1 MTLQRFVFLV
11 LFLMTVVGA
20 SAQQSREELQKKEQ
34 ELKKELSD
42 LNRQLSETQ
51 KNKKLSLNELALI
64 KRKVAMREELVK
76 GINNQINDLDN
87 TIYLNE
93 MDIYRLRK
101 ELDTLRLKYAKSI
114 VFAYKNRGSY
124 EYLNFLFSARSFN
137 DAIKRMTYLKSYR
150 QNRETQAVAIAQSR
164 AMLTQKVDVLNNNK
178 KERVV
183 TLTTQ
188 SQQLKVLQEDKKAQ
202 DKVVAQLKGQE
213 SAIAKQIKDK
223 EKQRVRMQQA
233 VMAIIKREIDEA
245 ARKEKIAKQ
254 KAADDAKKNAAA
266 AAAKNNNNT
275 DNSAKNNTAANNAA
289 KNNTAVN
296 TAKNNEPIVLAKS
309 GSRPYSPFEST
320 EEGRET
326 SMHFEQNKGRL
337 PWPVDRG
344 NVFIEFGVSTVP
356 GTKLTQKSDGIHIA
370 LPEGSVVKS
379 IADGEVSYVG
389 EVNGDQVVMVRHGK
403 YFTVYQ
409 QLSSAS
415 VSVGR
420 VVKAGSAIGRSGKSI
435 DGEGSI
441 IFTINNERG
450 VPLNPDQWLRPRR

>member
-1 MTLQRFVFLV
+1 MTLQRFIFLVVFLIS
-11 LFLMTVVGA
+11 VVGA

-64 KRKVAMREELVK
+64 KRKVAKREELVR
-76 GINNQINDLDN
+76 GINNQINELDN

-101 ELDTLRLKYAKSI
+101 ELDTLKLKYAKSI
-114 VFAYKNRGSY
+114 VFAYKSRGSY
-124 EYLNFLFSARSFN
+124 EYLNFLFSARNFN
-137 DAIKRMTYLKSYR
+137 DAIKRMAYLKSYR
-150 QNRETQAVAIAQSR
+150 QNRETQAVAISQSR
-164 AMLTQKVDVLNNNK
+164 AMLTQKVDVLNSNK
-178 KERVV
+178 KERLV
-183 TLTTQ
+183 TLSAQ
-188 SQQLKVLQEDKKAQ
+188 SEQLKVLQEDKKAQ

-213 SAIAKQIKDK
+213 SVIAKQIKDK

-233 VMAIIKREIDEA
+233 VMAIIKREIEEA
-245 ARKEKIAKQ
+245 ARKDKIAKQ
-254 KAADDAKKNAAA
+254 KALDDAKKNAAA
-266 AAAKNNNNT
+266 ANAKNNT
-275 DNSAKNNTAANNAA
+275 SDNAVKNNTAATNS
-289 KNNTAVN
+289 
-296 TAKNNEPIVLAKS
+296 AKNNEPIVLAKA

-326 SMHFEQNKGRL
+326 SMHFEQNRGRL

-356 GTKLTQKSDGIHIA
+356 GTKLKQNSDGIHIA
-370 LPEGSVVKS
+370 LPEGSAVKS

-415 VSVGR
+415 VSVGKE
-420 VVKAGSAIGRSGKSI
+420 VKAGSMLGRSGKSI

>member
-1 MTLQRFVFLV
+1 MHRFVFLA
-11 LFLMTVVGA
+11 LFTLLFVGA

-64 KRKVAMREELVK
+64 KRKVAKREELVR
-76 GINNQINDLDN
+76 GINNQINELDN

-101 ELDTLRLKYAKSI
+101 ELDTLKLKYAKSI
-114 VFAYKNRGSY
+114 VFAYKSRGSY
-124 EYLNFLFSARSFN
+124 EYLNFLFSARNFN
-137 DAIKRMTYLKSYR
+137 DAIKRMAYLKSYR
-150 QNRETQAVAIAQSR
+150 QNRETQAIAIAQSR
-164 AMLTQKVDVLNNNK
+164 AMLTQKVDVLNINK
-178 KERVV
+178 KDRLV
-183 TLTTQ
+183 TLNTQ
-188 SQQLKVLQEDKKAQ
+188 SEQLKVLQEDKKAQ
-202 DKVVAQLKGQE
+202 DKVVEQLKGQE
-213 SAIAKQIKDK
+213 SVIAKQIKDK

-233 VMAIIKREIDEA
+233 VMAIIKREIEEA
-245 ARKEKIAKQ
+245 ARKDKIAKQ
-254 KAADDAKKNAAA
+254 KAIDDAKKNAAA
-266 AAAKNNNNT
+266 ASAKNNNT
-275 DNSAKNNTAANNAA
+275 DNSVKNNTTANTP
-289 KNNTAVN
+289 KNS
-296 TAKNNEPIVLAKS
+296 AKNNEPIVLTKA

-320 EEGRET
+320 EEGMET
-326 SMHFEQNKGRL
+326 SMHFEQNRGRL

-356 GTKLTQKSDGIHIA
+356 GTKLKQNSDGIHIA
-370 LPEGSVVKS
+370 LPEGSAVKS
-379 IADGEVSYVG
+379 VADGEVSYVG

-415 VSVGR
+415 VSVGKE
-420 VVKAGSAIGRSGKSI
+420 VKAGSMIGRSGKSI

>member
-64 KRKVAMREELVK
+64 KRKVAKREELVR
-76 GINNQINDLDN
+76 GINNQINELDN

-101 ELDTLRLKYAKSI
+101 ELDTLKLKYAKSI
-114 VFAYKNRGSY
+114 VFAYKSRGSY
-124 EYLNFLFSARSFN
+124 EYLNFLFSARNFN
-137 DAIKRMTYLKSYR
+137 DAVKRMAYLKSYR

-164 AMLTQKVDVLNNNK
+164 NMLTQKVDLLNSNK
-178 KERVV
+178 KERMV
-183 TLTTQ
+183 TLTAQ
-188 SQQLKVLQEDKKAQ
+188 SEQLKVLQEDKKAQ

-213 SAIAKQIKDK
+213 SVIAKQIKDK

-245 ARKEKIAKQ
+245 ARKDRIAKQ
-254 KAADDAKKNAAA
+254 KAIDDAKKNAATSS
-266 AAAKNNNNT
+266 AKNNSA
-275 DNSAKNNTAANNAA
+275 DNSAKND
-289 KNNTAVN
+289 
-296 TAKNNEPIVLAKS
+296 EPIVLAKA

-356 GTKLTQKSDGIHIA
+356 GTKLRQNSDGIHIA
-370 LPEGSVVKS
+370 LPEGSAVKS

-420 VVKAGSAIGRSGKSI
+420 EVKAGSMLGRSGKSI

>member
-64 KRKVAMREELVK
+64 KRKVSKREELVR
-76 GINNQINDLDN
+76 GINKQINELDN
-87 TIYLNE
+87 TIYLNQ

-101 ELDTLRLKYAKSI
+101 ELDTLKLKYAKSI
-114 VFAYKNRGSY
+114 VFAYKSRGSY
-124 EYLNFLFSARSFN
+124 EYLNFLFSARNFN
-137 DAIKRMTYLKSYR
+137 DAIKRMAYLKSYR
-150 QNRETQAVAIAQSR
+150 QNRETQAIAIAQSR
-164 AMLTQKVDVLNNNK
+164 NMLTQKVDVLNSNK
-178 KERVV
+178 KERMV

-188 SQQLKVLQEDKKAQ
+188 SEQLKVLQEDKKAQ
-202 DKVVAQLKGQE
+202 DKVVAKLKGQE

-245 ARKEKIAKQ
+245 ARKDRIAKQ
-254 KAADDAKKNAAA
+254 KAIDDAKKKAGAST
-266 AAAKNNNNT
+266 AKNNAS
-275 DNSAKNNTAANNAA
+275 DNAA
-289 KNNTAVN
+289 KNNTSAN
-296 TAKNNEPIVLAKS
+296 SAKNNEPIVLAKV

-326 SMHFEQNKGRL
+326 SIHFEQNRGRL

-370 LPEGSVVKS
+370 LPEGSAVKS

-415 VSVGR
+415 VSVGKE
-420 VVKAGSAIGRSGKSI
+420 VKAGSMLGRSGKSI

>member
-1 MTLQRFVFLV
+1 MLMTLQRFIFLV

-64 KRKVAMREELVK
+64 KRKVAKREELVR
-76 GINNQINDLDN
+76 GINNQINELDN

-93 MDIYRLRK
+93 LDIYRLRK
-101 ELDTLRLKYAKSI
+101 ELDTLKLKYAKSI
-114 VFAYKNRGSY
+114 VFAYKSRGSY
-124 EYLNFLFSARSFN
+124 EYLNFLFSARNFN
-137 DAIKRMTYLKSYR
+137 DAVKRMAYLKSYR
-150 QNRETQAVAIAQSR
+150 QNRETQAIAIAQSR
-164 AMLTQKVDVLNNNK
+164 NMLTQKVDVLNSNK
-178 KERVV
+178 KERLV
-183 TLTTQ
+183 TLTAQ
-188 SQQLKVLQEDKKAQ
+188 SEQLKVLQEDKKAQ

-213 SAIAKQIKDK
+213 SVIAKQIKDK

-233 VMAIIKREIDEA
+233 VMAIIKREIEEA
-245 ARKEKIAKQ
+245 ARKDRIAKQ
-254 KAADDAKKNAAA
+254 KAIDDAKKNAAA
-266 AAAKNNNNT
+266 AAPKNNTT
-275 DNSAKNNTAANNAA
+275 DNSVKNNTAASS
-289 KNNTAVN
+289 
-296 TAKNNEPIVLAKS
+296 AKNNEPIVLAKA

-326 SMHFEQNKGRL
+326 SMHFEQNRGRL

-356 GTKLTQKSDGIHIA
+356 GTKLKQNSDGIHIA
-370 LPEGSVVKS
+370 LPEGSAVKS

-389 EVNGDQVVMVRHGK
+389 EVIGDQVVMVRHGK

-415 VSVGR
+415 VSVGKE
-420 VVKAGSAIGRSGKSI
+420 VKAGSMLGRSGKSI

>member
-64 KRKVAMREELVK
+64 KRKVAKREELVR
-76 GINNQINDLDN
+76 GINNQINELDN

-101 ELDTLRLKYAKSI
+101 ELDTLKLKYAKSI
-114 VFAYKNRGSY
+114 VFAYKSRGSY
-124 EYLNFLFSARSFN
+124 EYLNFLFSARNFN
-137 DAIKRMTYLKSYR
+137 DAIKRMAYLKSYR
-150 QNRETQAVAIAQSR
+150 QNRETQAIAIAQSR
-164 AMLTQKVDVLNNNK
+164 AMLTQKVDVLNSNK
-178 KERVV
+178 KERMV
-183 TLTTQ
+183 TLTAQ
-188 SQQLKVLQEDKKAQ
+188 SEQLKVLQEDKKAQ

-245 ARKEKIAKQ
+245 ARKDRIAKQ
-254 KAADDAKKNAAA
+254 KAIDDAKKNAAA
-266 AAAKNNNNT
+266 SASKNNNN
-275 DNSAKNNTAANNAA
+275 DNAA
-289 KNNTAVN
+289 KNSTAVN
-296 TAKNNEPIVLAKS
+296 SAKNNEPIVLAKA

-420 VVKAGSAIGRSGKSI
+420 EVKAGSMLGRSGKSI

>member
-1 MTLQRFVFLV
+1 MTLQRFIFLV

-64 KRKVAMREELVK
+64 KRKVAKREELVR
-76 GINNQINDLDN
+76 GINNQINELDN

-93 MDIYRLRK
+93 LDIYRLRK
-101 ELDTLRLKYAKSI
+101 ELDTLKLKYAKSI
-114 VFAYKNRGSY
+114 VFAYKSRGSY
-124 EYLNFLFSARSFN
+124 EYLNFLFSARNFN
-137 DAIKRMTYLKSYR
+137 DAVKRMAYLKSYR
-150 QNRETQAVAIAQSR
+150 QNRETQAIAIAQSR
-164 AMLTQKVDVLNNNK
+164 TMLTQKVDVLNSNK
-178 KERVV
+178 KERLV
-183 TLTTQ
+183 TLTAQ
-188 SQQLKVLQEDKKAQ
+188 SEQLKVLQEDKKAQ

-213 SAIAKQIKDK
+213 SVIAKQIKDK

-233 VMAIIKREIDEA
+233 VMAIIKREIEEA
-245 ARKEKIAKQ
+245 ARKDRIAKQ
-254 KAADDAKKNAAA
+254 KAIDDAKKNAAA
-266 AAAKNNNNT
+266 AAPKNNTT
-275 DNSAKNNTAANNAA
+275 DNSVKNNTAASS
-289 KNNTAVN
+289 
-296 TAKNNEPIVLAKS
+296 AKNNEPIVLAKA

-326 SMHFEQNKGRL
+326 SMHFEQNRGRL

-356 GTKLTQKSDGIHIA
+356 GTKLKQNSDGIHIA
-370 LPEGSVVKS
+370 LPEGSAVKS

-415 VSVGR
+415 VSVGKE
-420 VVKAGSAIGRSGKSI
+420 VKAGSMLGRSGKSI

>member
-11 LFLMTVVGA
+11 LFIMTVVSA

-150 QNRETQAVAIAQSR
+150 QNRETQAIAIAQSR
-164 AMLTQKVDVLNNNK
+164 AMLTQKVDVLNTNK

-183 TLTTQ
+183 TLTAQ

-254 KAADDAKKNAAA
+254 KAIDDAKKNAAA
-266 AAAKNNNNT
+266 ATAKNNTNT
-275 DNSAKNNTAANNAA
+275 DNSAKNNTA
-289 KNNTAVN
+289 VN
-296 TAKNNEPIVLAKS
+296 STKNNEPIVLTKS

-415 VSVGR
+415 VSVGK

>member
-1 MTLQRFVFLV
+1 MLMTLQRFVFLV
-11 LFLMTVVGA
+11 LFIMTVVSA

-150 QNRETQAVAIAQSR
+150 QNRETQAIAIAQSR
-164 AMLTQKVDVLNNNK
+164 AMLTQKVDVLNTNK

-183 TLTTQ
+183 TLTAQ

-254 KAADDAKKNAAA
+254 KAIDDAKKNAAA
-266 AAAKNNNNT
+266 ATAKNNTNT
-275 DNSAKNNTAANNAA
+275 DNSAKNNTAVNN
-289 KNNTAVN
+289 
-296 TAKNNEPIVLAKS
+296 AKNNEPIVLTKS

-415 VSVGR
+415 VSVGK

>member
-1 MTLQRFVFLV
+1 MTLQRFTFLV
-11 LFLMTVVGA
+11 LFLMTVAGA

-64 KRKVAMREELVK
+64 KRKVAKREELVRS
-76 GINNQINDLDN
+76 INNQINELDN

-101 ELDTLRLKYAKSI
+101 ELDTLKLKYAKSI
-114 VFAYKNRGSY
+114 VFAYKSRGSY
-124 EYLNFLFSARSFN
+124 EYLNFLFSARNFN
-137 DAIKRMTYLKSYR
+137 DAIKRMAYLKSYR
-150 QNRETQAVAIAQSR
+150 QNRETQAIAIAQSR
-164 AMLTQKVDVLNNNK
+164 NMLTQKVDVLNSNK
-178 KERVV
+178 KERMV
-183 TLTTQ
+183 TLTAQ
-188 SQQLKVLQEDKKAQ
+188 SEQLKVLQEDKKAQ

-245 ARKEKIAKQ
+245 ARKDRIAKQ
-254 KAADDAKKNAAA
+254 KAIDDAKKNAAA
-266 AAAKNNNNT
+266 ATAKNNT
-275 DNSAKNNTAANNAA
+275 SDNSAKNNTAANS
-289 KNNTAVN
+289 
-296 TAKNNEPIVLAKS
+296 AKNNEPIVLAKA

-370 LPEGSVVKS
+370 LPEGSAVKS

-420 VVKAGSAIGRSGKSI
+420 EVKAGSTLGRSGKSI

>member
-64 KRKVAMREELVK
+64 KRKVSKREELVR
-76 GINNQINDLDN
+76 GINKQINELDN

-101 ELDTLRLKYAKSI
+101 ELDTLKLKYAKSI
-114 VFAYKNRGSY
+114 VFAYKSRGSY
-124 EYLNFLFSARSFN
+124 EYLNFLFSATNFN
-137 DAIKRMTYLKSYR
+137 DAVKRMAYLKSYR
-150 QNRETQAVAIAQSR
+150 QNRETQAIAISQSR
-164 AMLTQKVDVLNNNK
+164 TMLTQKVDVLNSNK
-178 KERVV
+178 KERMV

-188 SQQLKVLQEDKKAQ
+188 SEQLKVLQEDKKAQ

-245 ARKEKIAKQ
+245 ARKDRIAKQ
-254 KAADDAKKNAAA
+254 KALDDAKKNTAAS
-266 AAAKNNNNT
+266 T
-275 DNSAKNNTAANNAA
+275 AKNNTADNAA

-296 TAKNNEPIVLAKS
+296 SAKNNEPIVLAKA

-326 SMHFEQNKGRL
+326 SIHFEQNRGRL

-420 VVKAGSAIGRSGKSI
+420 EVKAGSTLGRSGKSI

-441 IFTINNERG
+441 ILTINNERG

>member
-1 MTLQRFVFLV
+1 MTLQRFIFLV

-64 KRKVAMREELVK
+64 KRKVAKREELVR
-76 GINNQINDLDN
+76 GINNQINELDN

-93 MDIYRLRK
+93 LDIYRLRK
-101 ELDTLRLKYAKSI
+101 ELDTLKLKYAKSI
-114 VFAYKNRGSY
+114 VFAYKSRGSY
-124 EYLNFLFSARSFN
+124 EYLNFLFSARNFN
-137 DAIKRMTYLKSYR
+137 DAVKRMAYLKSYR
-150 QNRETQAVAIAQSR
+150 QNRETQAIAIAQSR
-164 AMLTQKVDVLNNNK
+164 TMLTQKVDVLNSNK
-178 KERVV
+178 KERLV
-183 TLTTQ
+183 TLTAQ
-188 SQQLKVLQEDKKAQ
+188 SEQLKVLQEDKKAQ

-213 SAIAKQIKDK
+213 SVIAKQIKDK

-233 VMAIIKREIDEA
+233 VMAIIKREIEEA
-245 ARKEKIAKQ
+245 ARKDRIAKQ
-254 KAADDAKKNAAA
+254 KAIDDAKKNAAA
-266 AAAKNNNNT
+266 VAPKNNTT
-275 DNSAKNNTAANNAA
+275 DNSVKNNTAASSAR
-289 KNNTAVN
+289 
-296 TAKNNEPIVLAKS
+296 NNEPIVLAKA

-326 SMHFEQNKGRL
+326 SMHFEQNRGRL

-356 GTKLTQKSDGIHIA
+356 GTKLKQNSDGIHIA
-370 LPEGSVVKS
+370 LPEGSAVKS

-415 VSVGR
+415 VSVGKE
-420 VVKAGSAIGRSGKSI
+420 VKAGSMLGRSGKSI

>member
-1 MTLQRFVFLV
+1 LQRFIFLV

-64 KRKVAMREELVK
+64 KRKVAKREELVR
-76 GINNQINDLDN
+76 GINNQINELDN

-93 MDIYRLRK
+93 LDIYRLRK
-101 ELDTLRLKYAKSI
+101 ELDTLKLKYAKSI
-114 VFAYKNRGSY
+114 VFAYKSRGSY
-124 EYLNFLFSARSFN
+124 EYLNFLFSARNFN
-137 DAIKRMTYLKSYR
+137 DAVKRMAYLKSYR
-150 QNRETQAVAIAQSR
+150 QNRETQAIAIAQSR
-164 AMLTQKVDVLNNNK
+164 TMLTQKVDVLNSNK
-178 KERVV
+178 KERMV
-183 TLTTQ
+183 TLTAQ
-188 SQQLKVLQEDKKAQ
+188 SEQLKVLQEDKKAQ

-213 SAIAKQIKDK
+213 SVIAKQIKDK

-233 VMAIIKREIDEA
+233 VMAIIKREIEEA
-245 ARKEKIAKQ
+245 ARKDRIAKQ
-254 KAADDAKKNAAA
+254 KAIDDAKKNAAA
-266 AAAKNNNNT
+266 VAPKNNT
-275 DNSAKNNTAANNAA
+275 SDNSVKNNTAASS
-289 KNNTAVN
+289 
-296 TAKNNEPIVLAKS
+296 AKNNEPIVLAKA

-326 SMHFEQNKGRL
+326 SMHFEQNRGRL

-356 GTKLTQKSDGIHIA
+356 GTKLKQNSDGIHIA
-370 LPEGSVVKS
+370 LPEGSAVKS

-415 VSVGR
+415 VSVGKE
-420 VVKAGSAIGRSGKSI
+420 VKAGSMLGRSGKSI

>member
-1 MTLQRFVFLV
+1 MLMTLQRFIFLV

-64 KRKVAMREELVK
+64 KRKVAKREELVR
-76 GINNQINDLDN
+76 GINNQINELDN

-93 MDIYRLRK
+93 LDIYRLRK
-101 ELDTLRLKYAKSI
+101 ELDTLKLKYAKSI
-114 VFAYKNRGSY
+114 VFAYKSRGSY
-124 EYLNFLFSARSFN
+124 EYLNFLFSARNFN
-137 DAIKRMTYLKSYR
+137 DAVKRMAYLKSYR
-150 QNRETQAVAIAQSR
+150 QNRETQAIAIAQSR
-164 AMLTQKVDVLNNNK
+164 TMLTQKVDVLNSNK
-178 KERVV
+178 KERLV
-183 TLTTQ
+183 TLTAQ
-188 SQQLKVLQEDKKAQ
+188 SEQLKVLQEDKKAQ

-213 SAIAKQIKDK
+213 SVIAKQIKDK

-233 VMAIIKREIDEA
+233 VMAIIKREIEEA
-245 ARKEKIAKQ
+245 ARKDKIAKQ
-254 KAADDAKKNAAA
+254 KAIDDAKKNAAA
-266 AAAKNNNNT
+266 VAPKNNTN
-275 DNSAKNNTAANNAA
+275 DNSVKNNTAASS
-289 KNNTAVN
+289 
-296 TAKNNEPIVLAKS
+296 AKNNEPIVLAKA

-326 SMHFEQNKGRL
+326 SMHFEQNRGRL

-356 GTKLTQKSDGIHIA
+356 GTKLKQNSDGIHIA
-370 LPEGSVVKS
+370 LPEGSAVKS

-415 VSVGR
+415 VSVGKE
-420 VVKAGSAIGRSGKSI
+420 VKAGSMLGRSGKSI

>member
-1 MTLQRFVFLV
+1 
-11 LFLMTVVGA
+11 MTVVGA

-64 KRKVAMREELVK
+64 KRKVAKREELVR
-76 GINNQINDLDN
+76 GINNQINELDN

-93 MDIYRLRK
+93 LDIYRLRK
-101 ELDTLRLKYAKSI
+101 ELDTLKLKYAKSI
-114 VFAYKNRGSY
+114 VFAYKSRGSY
-124 EYLNFLFSARSFN
+124 EYLNFLFSARNFN
-137 DAIKRMTYLKSYR
+137 DAVKRMAYLKSYR
-150 QNRETQAVAIAQSR
+150 QNRETQAIAIAQSR
-164 AMLTQKVDVLNNNK
+164 TMLTQKVDVLNSNK
-178 KERVV
+178 KERMV
-183 TLTTQ
+183 TLTAQ
-188 SQQLKVLQEDKKAQ
+188 SEQLKVLQEDKKAQ

-213 SAIAKQIKDK
+213 SVIAKQIKDK

-233 VMAIIKREIDEA
+233 VMAIIKREIEEA
-245 ARKEKIAKQ
+245 ARKDKIAKQ
-254 KAADDAKKNAAA
+254 KAIDDAKKNAAA
-266 AAAKNNNNT
+266 AAPKNNTT
-275 DNSAKNNTAANNAA
+275 DNSVKNNTAANS
-289 KNNTAVN
+289 
-296 TAKNNEPIVLAKS
+296 AKNNEPIVLAKA

-326 SMHFEQNKGRL
+326 SMHFEQNRGRL

-356 GTKLTQKSDGIHIA
+356 GTKLKQNSDGIHIA
-370 LPEGSVVKS
+370 LPEGSAVKS

-415 VSVGR
+415 VSVGKE
-420 VVKAGSAIGRSGKSI
+420 VKAGSMLGRSGKSI

>member
-1 MTLQRFVFLV
+1 MSMQRFVFLV
-11 LFLMTVVGA
+11 LFTLLFVGA

-64 KRKVAMREELVK
+64 KRKVAKREELVR
-76 GINNQINDLDN
+76 GINNQINELDN

-101 ELDTLRLKYAKSI
+101 ELDTLKLKYAKSI
-114 VFAYKNRGSY
+114 VFAYKSRGSY
-124 EYLNFLFSARSFN
+124 EYLNFLFSARNFN
-137 DAIKRMTYLKSYR
+137 DAIKRMAYLKSYR
-150 QNRETQAVAIAQSR
+150 QNRETQAVAISQSR
-164 AMLTQKVDVLNNNK
+164 AMLTQKVDVLNSNK
-178 KERVV
+178 KERLV
-183 TLTTQ
+183 TLSAQ
-188 SQQLKVLQEDKKAQ
+188 SEQLKVLQEDKKAQ

-213 SAIAKQIKDK
+213 SVIAKQIKDK

-233 VMAIIKREIDEA
+233 VMAIIKREIEEA
-245 ARKEKIAKQ
+245 ARKDKIAKQ
-254 KAADDAKKNAAA
+254 KAIDDAKKNAAA
-266 AAAKNNNNT
+266 AT
-275 DNSAKNNTAANNAA
+275 AKNNTADNAV
-289 KNNTAVN
+289 KNNTAATN
-296 TAKNNEPIVLAKS
+296 SAKNNEPIVLAKA

-326 SMHFEQNKGRL
+326 SMHFEQNRGRL

-356 GTKLTQKSDGIHIA
+356 GTKLKQNSDGIHIA
-370 LPEGSVVKS
+370 LPEGSAVKS
-379 IADGEVSYVG
+379 VADGEVSYVG

-415 VSVGR
+415 VSVGKE
-420 VVKAGSAIGRSGKSI
+420 VKAGSMLGRSGKSI

>member
-64 KRKVAMREELVK
+64 KRKVSKREELVR
-76 GINNQINDLDN
+76 GINKQINELDN

-101 ELDTLRLKYAKSI
+101 ELDTLKLKYAKSI
-114 VFAYKNRGSY
+114 VFAYKSRGSY
-124 EYLNFLFSARSFN
+124 EYLNFLFSARNFN
-137 DAIKRMTYLKSYR
+137 DAIKRMAYLKSYR
-150 QNRETQAVAIAQSR
+150 QNRETQAIAIAQSR
-164 AMLTQKVDVLNNNK
+164 NMLTQKVDVLNSNK
-178 KERVV
+178 KERMV

-188 SQQLKVLQEDKKAQ
+188 SEQLKVLQEDKKAQ
-202 DKVVAQLKGQE
+202 DKVVAKLKGQE

-245 ARKEKIAKQ
+245 ARKDRIAKQ
-254 KAADDAKKNAAA
+254 KAIDDAKKKAGAST
-266 AAAKNNNNT
+266 AKNNNN
-275 DNSAKNNTAANNAA
+275 DNSAKNNTAANS
-289 KNNTAVN
+289 
-296 TAKNNEPIVLAKS
+296 AKNNEPIVLAKV

-326 SMHFEQNKGRL
+326 SIHFEQNRGRL

-370 LPEGSVVKS
+370 LPEGSAVKS

-415 VSVGR
+415 VSVGKE
-420 VVKAGSAIGRSGKSI
+420 VKAGSMLGRSGKSI

>member
-1 MTLQRFVFLV
+1 MTLQRFIFLVVFL
-11 LFLMTVVGA
+11 MSVVGA

-150 QNRETQAVAIAQSR
+150 QNRETQAIAIAQSR
-164 AMLTQKVDVLNNNK
+164 AMLTQKVDVLNTNK

-183 TLTTQ
+183 TLTAQ

-254 KAADDAKKNAAA
+254 KAIDDAKKNAAA
-266 AAAKNNNNT
+266 ATAKNNTNT
-275 DNSAKNNTAANNAA
+275 DNSAKNNTA
-289 KNNTAVN
+289 VN
-296 TAKNNEPIVLAKS
+296 SAKNNEPIVLTKS

-415 VSVGR
+415 VSVGK

>member
-11 LFLMTVVGA
+11 LFLMTVVSA

-64 KRKVAMREELVK
+64 KRKVSKREELVR
-76 GINNQINDLDN
+76 GINKQINELDN

-101 ELDTLRLKYAKSI
+101 ELDTLKLKYAKSI
-114 VFAYKNRGSY
+114 VFAYKSRGSY
-124 EYLNFLFSARSFN
+124 EYLNFLFSARNFN
-137 DAIKRMTYLKSYR
+137 DAIKRMAYLKSYR
-150 QNRETQAVAIAQSR
+150 QNRETQAIAIAQSR
-164 AMLTQKVDVLNNNK
+164 ALLTQKVDVLNSNK
-178 KERVV
+178 KERMV

-188 SQQLKVLQEDKKAQ
+188 SEQLKVLQEDKKAQ
-202 DKVVAQLKGQE
+202 DKVVAKLKGQE

-245 ARKEKIAKQ
+245 ARKDRIAKQ
-254 KAADDAKKNAAA
+254 KAIDDAKKKAGAST
-266 AAAKNNNNT
+266 AKNNAS
-275 DNSAKNNTAANNAA
+275 DNAA
-289 KNNTAVN
+289 KNNTSTN
-296 TAKNNEPIVLAKS
+296 SAKNNEPIVLAKV

-326 SMHFEQNKGRL
+326 SIHFEQNRGRL

-370 LPEGSVVKS
+370 LPEGSAVKS

-415 VSVGR
+415 VSVGKE
-420 VVKAGSAIGRSGKSI
+420 VKAGSMLGRSGKSI

>member
-1 MTLQRFVFLV
+1 MTLQRFVFLM

-64 KRKVAMREELVK
+64 KRKVAKREELVR
-76 GINNQINDLDN
+76 GINNQINELDN

-101 ELDTLRLKYAKSI
+101 ELDTLKLKYAKSI
-114 VFAYKNRGSY
+114 VFAYKSRGSY
-124 EYLNFLFSARSFN
+124 EYLNFLFSARNFN
-137 DAIKRMTYLKSYR
+137 DAVKRMAYLKSYR
-150 QNRETQAVAIAQSR
+150 QNRETQAIAISQSR
-164 AMLTQKVDVLNNNK
+164 TMLTQKVDVLNSNK
-178 KERVV
+178 KERMV
-183 TLTTQ
+183 TLTAQ
-188 SQQLKVLQEDKKAQ
+188 SEQLKVLQEDKKAQ

-213 SAIAKQIKDK
+213 SVIAKQIKDK

-245 ARKEKIAKQ
+245 ARKDRIAKQ
-254 KAADDAKKNAAA
+254 KAIDDAKKNAAA
-266 AAAKNNNNT
+266 SASKNNNN
-275 DNSAKNNTAANNAA
+275 DNSAKNNTAANS
-289 KNNTAVN
+289 
-296 TAKNNEPIVLAKS
+296 AKNNEPIVLAKA

-326 SMHFEQNKGRL
+326 SMHFEQNRGRL

-356 GTKLTQKSDGIHIA
+356 GTKLKQNSDGIHIA
-370 LPEGSVVKS
+370 LPEGSAVKS

-415 VSVGR
+415 VSVGKE
-420 VVKAGSAIGRSGKSI
+420 VKAGSMLGRSGKSI

>member
-20 SAQQSREELQKKEQ
+20 SAQQSREELQKKEL

-64 KRKVAMREELVK
+64 KRKVAKREELVR
-76 GINNQINDLDN
+76 GINKQINELEN

-101 ELDTLRLKYAKSI
+101 ELDTLKLKYAKSI
-114 VFAYKNRGSY
+114 VFAYKSRGSY
-124 EYLNFLFSARSFN
+124 EYLNFLFSARNFN
-137 DAIKRMTYLKSYR
+137 DAIKRMAYLKSYR
-150 QNRETQAVAIAQSR
+150 QNRETQAIAIAQSR
-164 AMLTQKVDVLNNNK
+164 NMLTQKVDVLNSNK
-178 KERVV
+178 KERMV
-183 TLTTQ
+183 TLTAQ
-188 SQQLKVLQEDKKAQ
+188 SEQLKVLQEDKKAQ

-233 VMAIIKREIDEA
+233 VMAIIKREIEEA
-245 ARKEKIAKQ
+245 ARKDRIAKQ
-254 KAADDAKKNAAA
+254 KAIDDAKKNAAA
-266 AAAKNNNNT
+266 VASKNNST
-275 DNSAKNNTAANNAA
+275 DNSAKNNTAVNSG
-289 KNNTAVN
+289 KND
-296 TAKNNEPIVLAKS
+296 EPIVLAKA

-420 VVKAGSAIGRSGKSI
+420 EVKAGSTLGRSGKSI

>member
-1 MTLQRFVFLV
+1 MPLQRFVFLV
-11 LFLMTVVGA
+11 LFLMTVAGA

-64 KRKVAMREELVK
+64 KRKVAKREELVR
-76 GINNQINDLDN
+76 GINNQINELDN

-93 MDIYRLRK
+93 LDIYRLRK
-101 ELDTLRLKYAKSI
+101 ELDTLKLKYAKSI
-114 VFAYKNRGSY
+114 VFAYKSRGSY
-124 EYLNFLFSARSFN
+124 EYLNFLFSARNFN
-137 DAIKRMTYLKSYR
+137 DAVKRMAYLKSYR

-164 AMLTQKVDVLNNNK
+164 TMLTQKVDVLNSNK
-178 KERVV
+178 KERMV
-183 TLTTQ
+183 TLTAQ
-188 SQQLKVLQEDKKAQ
+188 SEQLKVLQEDKKAQ

-213 SAIAKQIKDK
+213 SVIAKQIKDK

-245 ARKEKIAKQ
+245 ARKDRIAKQ
-254 KAADDAKKNAAA
+254 KAIDDAKKSAAA
-266 AAAKNNNNT
+266 SASKNNNT
-275 DNSAKNNTAANNAA
+275 DNTVKNNAAANSAKND
-289 KNNTAVN
+289 
-296 TAKNNEPIVLAKS
+296 EPIVLAKA

-356 GTKLTQKSDGIHIA
+356 GTKLKQNSDGIHIA
-370 LPEGSVVKS
+370 LPEGSAVKS

-415 VSVGR
+415 VSVGKE
-420 VVKAGSAIGRSGKSI
+420 VKAGSMLGRSGKSI

>member
-1 MTLQRFVFLV
+1 MTLQRLFFLA
-11 LFLMTVVGA
+11 LFTLLVVGA

-51 KNKKLSLNELALI
+51 KNKKLSLSELALI
-64 KRKVAMREELVK
+64 KRKVAKREELVR

-101 ELDTLRLKYAKSI
+101 ELDTLKLKYAKSI
-114 VFAYKNRGSY
+114 VFAYKSRGSY
-124 EYLNFLFSARSFN
+124 GYLNFLFSARNFN
-137 DAIKRMTYLKSYR
+137 DAIKRMAYLKSYR
-150 QNRETQAVAIAQSR
+150 QNRETQAIAIAQSR
-164 AMLTQKVDVLNNNK
+164 VMLTQKVDVLNTNK
-178 KERVV
+178 KERLI
-183 TLTTQ
+183 TLNTQ
-188 SQQLKVLQEDKKAQ
+188 SEQLKVLQEDKKAQ

-213 SAIAKQIKDK
+213 SVIAKQIKDR

-233 VMAIIKREIDEA
+233 VMAIIKREIEEA
-245 ARKEKIAKQ
+245 ARKDRIAKQ
-254 KAADDAKKNAAA
+254 KALDDAKKNAAT
-266 AAAKNNNNT
+266 NT
-275 DNSAKNNTAANNAA
+275 AKNNTTDNTI

-296 TAKNNEPIVLAKS
+296 SAKNNEPIVLAKA

-320 EEGRET
+320 EEGIET
-326 SMHFEQNKGRL
+326 SMHFEQNRGRL
-337 PWPVDRG
+337 PWPVDKG
-344 NVFIEFGVSTVP
+344 NVFIEFGISTVP
-356 GTKLTQKSDGIHIA
+356 GTKLQQNSDGIHIA
-370 LPEGSVVKS
+370 LPEGSAVKS

-403 YFTVYQ
+403 YFTVYR

-420 VVKAGSAIGRSGKSI
+420 EVKAGSMLGRSGKSI

-450 VPLNPDQWLRPRR
+450 VPLNPEQWLKPRR

>member
-1 MTLQRFVFLV
+1 MSMQRFVFLV
-11 LFLMTVVGA
+11 LFTLLFVGA

-64 KRKVAMREELVK
+64 KRKVAKREELVR
-76 GINNQINDLDN
+76 GINNQINELDN

-101 ELDTLRLKYAKSI
+101 ELDTLKLKYAKSI
-114 VFAYKNRGSY
+114 VFAYKSRGSY
-124 EYLNFLFSARSFN
+124 EYLNFLFSARNFN
-137 DAIKRMTYLKSYR
+137 DAIKRMAYLKSYR
-150 QNRETQAVAIAQSR
+150 QNRETQAVAISQSR
-164 AMLTQKVDVLNNNK
+164 AMLTQKVDVLNSNK
-178 KERVV
+178 KERLV
-183 TLTTQ
+183 TLSAQ
-188 SQQLKVLQEDKKAQ
+188 SEQLKVLQEDKKAQ

-213 SAIAKQIKDK
+213 SVIAKQIKDK

-233 VMAIIKREIDEA
+233 VMAIIKREIEEA
-245 ARKEKIAKQ
+245 ARKDKIAKQ
-254 KAADDAKKNAAA
+254 KAIDDAKKNAAA
-266 AAAKNNNNT
+266 AT
-275 DNSAKNNTAANNAA
+275 AKNNTADNVV
-289 KNNTAVN
+289 KNNTAATN
-296 TAKNNEPIVLAKS
+296 SAKNNEPIVLAKA

-326 SMHFEQNKGRL
+326 SMHFEQNRGRL

-356 GTKLTQKSDGIHIA
+356 GTKLKQNSDGIHIA
-370 LPEGSVVKS
+370 LPEGSAVKS
-379 IADGEVSYVG
+379 VADGEVSYVG

-415 VSVGR
+415 VSVGKE
-420 VVKAGSAIGRSGKSI
+420 VKAGSMIGRSGKSI

>member
-1 MTLQRFVFLV
+1 MLMTLQRFIFLV

-64 KRKVAMREELVK
+64 KRKVAKREELVR
-76 GINNQINDLDN
+76 GINNQINELDN

-93 MDIYRLRK
+93 LDIYRLRK
-101 ELDTLRLKYAKSI
+101 ELDTLKLKYAKSI
-114 VFAYKNRGSY
+114 VFAYKSRGSY
-124 EYLNFLFSARSFN
+124 EYLNFLFSARNFN
-137 DAIKRMTYLKSYR
+137 DAVKRMAYLKSYR
-150 QNRETQAVAIAQSR
+150 QNRETQAIAIAQSR
-164 AMLTQKVDVLNNNK
+164 TMLTQKVDVLNSNK
-178 KERVV
+178 KERMV
-183 TLTTQ
+183 TLTAQ
-188 SQQLKVLQEDKKAQ
+188 SEQLKVLQEDKKAQ

-213 SAIAKQIKDK
+213 SVIAKQIKDK

-233 VMAIIKREIDEA
+233 VMAIIKREIEEA
-245 ARKEKIAKQ
+245 ARKDRIAKQ
-254 KAADDAKKNAAA
+254 KAIDDAKKNAAA
-266 AAAKNNNNT
+266 VAPKNNT
-275 DNSAKNNTAANNAA
+275 SDNSVKNNTAASS
-289 KNNTAVN
+289 
-296 TAKNNEPIVLAKS
+296 AKNNEPIVLAKA

-326 SMHFEQNKGRL
+326 SMHFEQNRGRL

-356 GTKLTQKSDGIHIA
+356 GTKLKQNSDGIHIA
-370 LPEGSVVKS
+370 LPEGSAVKS

-420 VVKAGSAIGRSGKSI
+420 EVKAGSMLGRSGKSI

>member
-1 MTLQRFVFLV
+1 MLMTLQRFVFLV
-11 LFLMTVVGA
+11 LFLMTVVSA

-64 KRKVAMREELVK
+64 KRKVSKREELVR
-76 GINNQINDLDN
+76 GINKQINELDN

-101 ELDTLRLKYAKSI
+101 ELDTLKLKYAKSI
-114 VFAYKNRGSY
+114 VFAYKSRGSY
-124 EYLNFLFSARSFN
+124 EYLNFLFSARNFN
-137 DAIKRMTYLKSYR
+137 DAIKRMAYLKSYR
-150 QNRETQAVAIAQSR
+150 QNRETQAIAISQSR
-164 AMLTQKVDVLNNNK
+164 TMLTQKIDVLNSNK
-178 KERVV
+178 KERMV

-188 SQQLKVLQEDKKAQ
+188 SEQLKVLQEDKKAQ
-202 DKVVAQLKGQE
+202 DKVVAKLKGQE

-245 ARKEKIAKQ
+245 ARKDRIAKQ
-254 KAADDAKKNAAA
+254 KAIDDAKKKAGASA
-266 AAAKNNNNT
+266 SKNNAS
-275 DNSAKNNTAANNAA
+275 DNAA
-289 KNNTAVN
+289 KNNTSAN
-296 TAKNNEPIVLAKS
+296 SAKNNEPIVLAKV

-326 SMHFEQNKGRL
+326 SIHFEQNRGRL

-415 VSVGR
+415 VSVGKE
-420 VVKAGSAIGRSGKSI
+420 VKAGSMLGRSGKSI

>member
-1 MTLQRFVFLV
+1 MSMQRFVFLV
-11 LFLMTVVGA
+11 LFTLLFVGA

-64 KRKVAMREELVK
+64 KRKVAKREELVR
-76 GINNQINDLDN
+76 GINNQINELDN

-101 ELDTLRLKYAKSI
+101 ELDTLKLKYAKSI
-114 VFAYKNRGSY
+114 VFAYKSRGSY
-124 EYLNFLFSARSFN
+124 EYLNFLFSARNFN
-137 DAIKRMTYLKSYR
+137 DAIKRMAYLKSYR
-150 QNRETQAVAIAQSR
+150 QNRETQAVAISQSR
-164 AMLTQKVDVLNNNK
+164 AMLTQKVDVLNSNK
-178 KERVV
+178 KERLV
-183 TLTTQ
+183 TLSAQ
-188 SQQLKVLQEDKKAQ
+188 SEQLKVLQEDKKAQ

-213 SAIAKQIKDK
+213 SVIAKQIKDK

-233 VMAIIKREIDEA
+233 VMAIIKREIEEA
-245 ARKEKIAKQ
+245 ARKDKIAKQ
-254 KAADDAKKNAAA
+254 KAIDDAKKNAAA
-266 AAAKNNNNT
+266 AT
-275 DNSAKNNTAANNAA
+275 AKNNTADNAV
-289 KNNTAVN
+289 KNNTAA
-296 TAKNNEPIVLAKS
+296 TSSAKNNEPIVLAKA

-326 SMHFEQNKGRL
+326 SMHFEQNRGRL

-356 GTKLTQKSDGIHIA
+356 GTKLKQNSDGIHIA
-370 LPEGSVVKS
+370 LPEGSAVKS
-379 IADGEVSYVG
+379 VADGEVSYVG

-415 VSVGR
+415 VSVGKE
-420 VVKAGSAIGRSGKSI
+420 VKAGSMIGRSGKSI

>member
-11 LFLMTVVGA
+11 LFLMTVMGA
-20 SAQQSREELQKKEQ
+20 SAQQSREELQKKEL

-64 KRKVAMREELVK
+64 KRKVAKREELVR
-76 GINNQINDLDN
+76 GINKQINELDN

-101 ELDTLRLKYAKSI
+101 ELDTLKLKYAKSI
-114 VFAYKNRGSY
+114 VFAYKSRGSY
-124 EYLNFLFSARSFN
+124 EYLNFLFSARNFN
-137 DAIKRMTYLKSYR
+137 DAIKRMAYLKSYR
-150 QNRETQAVAIAQSR
+150 QNRETQAIAIAQSR
-164 AMLTQKVDVLNNNK
+164 NMLTQKVDVLNSNK
-178 KERVV
+178 KERMV
-183 TLTTQ
+183 TLTAQ
-188 SQQLKVLQEDKKAQ
+188 SEQLKVLQEDKKAQ

-233 VMAIIKREIDEA
+233 VMAIIKREIEEA
-245 ARKEKIAKQ
+245 ARKDRIAKQ
-254 KAADDAKKNAAA
+254 KAIDDAKKNAAA
-266 AAAKNNNNT
+266 VASKNNST
-275 DNSAKNNTAANNAA
+275 DNSAKNNTAVNSG
-289 KNNTAVN
+289 KND
-296 TAKNNEPIVLAKS
+296 EPIVLAKA

-420 VVKAGSAIGRSGKSI
+420 EVKAGSTLGRSGKSI

>member
-1 MTLQRFVFLV
+1 MTLQRFVFLM
-11 LFLMTVVGA
+11 LLTMTVIGA

-64 KRKVAMREELVK
+64 KRKVAKREELVR
-76 GINNQINDLDN
+76 GINNQINELDN

-101 ELDTLRLKYAKSI
+101 ELDTLKLKYAKSI
-114 VFAYKNRGSY
+114 VFAYKSRGSY
-124 EYLNFLFSARSFN
+124 EYLNFLFSARNFN
-137 DAIKRMTYLKSYR
+137 DAVKRMAYLKSYR

-164 AMLTQKVDVLNNNK
+164 NMLTQKVDVLNSNK
-178 KERVV
+178 KERMV
-183 TLTTQ
+183 TLTAQ
-188 SQQLKVLQEDKKAQ
+188 SEQLKVLQEDKKAQ

-245 ARKEKIAKQ
+245 ARKDRIAKQ
-254 KAADDAKKNAAA
+254 KAIDDAKKNAAA
-266 AAAKNNNNT
+266 SASKNNNA
-275 DNSAKNNTAANNAA
+275 DNSAKNNSAVNNA
-289 KNNTAVN
+289 KND
-296 TAKNNEPIVLAKS
+296 EPIVLAKA
-309 GSRPYSPFEST
+309 GSRPYSPFESN

-420 VVKAGSAIGRSGKSI
+420 EVKAGSTLGRSGKSI

>member
-1 MTLQRFVFLV
+1 MSMQRFVFLV
-11 LFLMTVVGA
+11 LFTLSFVGA
-20 SAQQSREELQKKEQ
+20 LAQQSREELQKKEQ

-64 KRKVAMREELVK
+64 KRKVAKREELVR
-76 GINNQINDLDN
+76 GINNQINELDN

-101 ELDTLRLKYAKSI
+101 ELDTLKLKYAKSI
-114 VFAYKNRGSY
+114 VFAYKSRGSY
-124 EYLNFLFSARSFN
+124 EYLNFLFSARNFN
-137 DAIKRMTYLKSYR
+137 DAIKRMAYLKSYR
-150 QNRETQAVAIAQSR
+150 QNRETQAVAISQSR
-164 AMLTQKVDVLNNNK
+164 AMLTQKVDVLNSNK
-178 KERVV
+178 KERLV
-183 TLTTQ
+183 TLSAQ
-188 SQQLKVLQEDKKAQ
+188 SEQLKVLQEDKKAQ

-213 SAIAKQIKDK
+213 SVIAKQIKDK

-233 VMAIIKREIDEA
+233 VMAIIKREIEEA
-245 ARKEKIAKQ
+245 ARKDKIAKQ
-254 KAADDAKKNAAA
+254 KALDDAKKNTAAA
-266 AAAKNNNNT
+266 TAKNNTT
-275 DNSAKNNTAANNAA
+275 DNAVKNNTAA
-289 KNNTAVN
+289 TSS
-296 TAKNNEPIVLAKS
+296 AKNNEPIVLAKA

-326 SMHFEQNKGRL
+326 SMHFEQNRGRL

-356 GTKLTQKSDGIHIA
+356 GTKLKQNSDGIHIA
-370 LPEGSVVKS
+370 LPEGSAVKS
-379 IADGEVSYVG
+379 VADGEVSYVG

-420 VVKAGSAIGRSGKSI
+420 EVKAGSMIGRSGKSI

>member
-1 MTLQRFVFLV
+1 MTLQRFVFLM
-11 LFLMTVVGA
+11 LFLMTVSGA
-20 SAQQSREELQKKEQ
+20 MAQQSREELQKKEQ
-34 ELKKELSD
+34 ELKKELAD
-42 LNRQLSETQ
+42 LNKQLSETQ

-76 GINNQINDLDN
+76 GINNQINELDN
-87 TIYLNE
+87 TIFTNE
-93 MDIYRLRK
+93 VDIYRLRK
-101 ELDTLRLKYAKSI
+101 ELDTLKQKYAKSI
-114 VFAYKNRGSY
+114 VFAYKSRGSY
-124 EYLNFLFSARSFN
+124 EYLNFLFSARDFN
-137 DAIKRMTYLKSYR
+137 DAIKRMAYLKSYR
-150 QNRETQAVAIAQSR
+150 QNRETQAIAIAQSR
-164 AMLTQKVDVLNNNK
+164 AMLTQKVDLLNNNK
-178 KERVV
+178 KERMV
-183 TLTTQ
+183 TLTAQ
-188 SQQLKVLQEDKKAQ
+188 SEQLKVLQEDKKAQ

-233 VMAIIKREIDEA
+233 VMAIIKREIEEA

-266 AAAKNNNNT
+266 TAAKNNTN
-275 DNSAKNNTAANNAA
+275 DNSAKNNTAANSS
-289 KNNTAVN
+289 
-296 TAKNNEPIVLAKS
+296 KNNEPIVLNKA

-409 QLSSAS
+409 QLSSAT
-415 VSVGR
+415 VSVGK
-420 VVKAGSAIGRSGKSI
+420 VVKAGSMIGRSGKSI

-450 VPLNPDQWLRPRR
+450 VPLNPDQWLRARR

>member
-1 MTLQRFVFLV
+1 MLMTLQRFTFLV
-11 LFLMTVVGA
+11 LFLMTVAGA

-64 KRKVAMREELVK
+64 KRKVAKREELVRS
-76 GINNQINDLDN
+76 INNQINELDN

-101 ELDTLRLKYAKSI
+101 ELDTLKLKYAKSI
-114 VFAYKNRGSY
+114 VFAYKSRGSY
-124 EYLNFLFSARSFN
+124 EYLNFLFSARNFN
-137 DAIKRMTYLKSYR
+137 DAIKRMAYLKSYR
-150 QNRETQAVAIAQSR
+150 QNRETQAIAIAQSR
-164 AMLTQKVDVLNNNK
+164 NMLTQKVDVLNSNK
-178 KERVV
+178 KERMV
-183 TLTTQ
+183 TLTAQ
-188 SQQLKVLQEDKKAQ
+188 SEQLKVLQEDKKAQ

-245 ARKEKIAKQ
+245 ARKDRIAKQ
-254 KAADDAKKNAAA
+254 KAIDDAKKNAAA
-266 AAAKNNNNT
+266 ATAKNNAS
-275 DNSAKNNTAANNAA
+275 DNSAKNNTAANS
-289 KNNTAVN
+289 
-296 TAKNNEPIVLAKS
+296 AKNNEPIVLAKA

-370 LPEGSVVKS
+370 LPEGSAVKS

-420 VVKAGSAIGRSGKSI
+420 EVKAGSTLGRSGKSI

>member
-1 MTLQRFVFLV
+1 MTLQRFIFLV

-64 KRKVAMREELVK
+64 KRKVAKREELVR
-76 GINNQINDLDN
+76 GINNQINELDN

-93 MDIYRLRK
+93 LDIYRLRK
-101 ELDTLRLKYAKSI
+101 ELDTLKLKYAKSI
-114 VFAYKNRGSY
+114 VFAYKSRGSY
-124 EYLNFLFSARSFN
+124 EYLNFLFSARNFN
-137 DAIKRMTYLKSYR
+137 DAVKRMAYLKSYR
-150 QNRETQAVAIAQSR
+150 QNRETQAIAIAQSR
-164 AMLTQKVDVLNNNK
+164 TMLTQKVDVLNSNK
-178 KERVV
+178 KERMV
-183 TLTTQ
+183 TLTAQ
-188 SQQLKVLQEDKKAQ
+188 SEQLKVLQEDKKAQ

-213 SAIAKQIKDK
+213 SVIAKQIKDK

-233 VMAIIKREIDEA
+233 VMAIIKREIEEA
-245 ARKEKIAKQ
+245 ARKDRIAKQ
-254 KAADDAKKNAAA
+254 KAIDDAKKNAAA
-266 AAAKNNNNT
+266 AAPKNNTT
-275 DNSAKNNTAANNAA
+275 DNSVKNNTAANS
-289 KNNTAVN
+289 
-296 TAKNNEPIVLAKS
+296 AKNNEPIVLAKA

-326 SMHFEQNKGRL
+326 SMHFEQNRGRL

-356 GTKLTQKSDGIHIA
+356 GTKLKQNSDGIHIA
-370 LPEGSVVKS
+370 LPEGSAVKS

-415 VSVGR
+415 VSVGKE
-420 VVKAGSAIGRSGKSI
+420 VKAGSMLGRSGKSI

>member
-20 SAQQSREELQKKEQ
+20 SAQQSREELQKKEL

-64 KRKVAMREELVK
+64 KRKVAKREELVR
-76 GINNQINDLDN
+76 GINKQINELEN

-101 ELDTLRLKYAKSI
+101 ELDTLKLKYAKSI
-114 VFAYKNRGSY
+114 VFAYKSRGSY
-124 EYLNFLFSARSFN
+124 EYLNFLFSARNFK
-137 DAIKRMTYLKSYR
+137 DAIKRMAYLKSYR
-150 QNRETQAVAIAQSR
+150 QNRETQAIAIAQSR
-164 AMLTQKVDVLNNNK
+164 NMLTQKVDVLNSNK
-178 KERVV
+178 KERMV
-183 TLTTQ
+183 TLTAQ
-188 SQQLKVLQEDKKAQ
+188 SEQLKVLQEDKKAQ

-233 VMAIIKREIDEA
+233 VMAIIKREIEEA
-245 ARKEKIAKQ
+245 ARKDRIAKQ
-254 KAADDAKKNAAA
+254 KAIDDAKKNAAA
-266 AAAKNNNNT
+266 VASKNNST
-275 DNSAKNNTAANNAA
+275 DNSAKNNTAVNSG
-289 KNNTAVN
+289 KND
-296 TAKNNEPIVLAKS
+296 EPIVLAKA

-420 VVKAGSAIGRSGKSI
+420 EVKAGSTLGRSGKSI

>member
-64 KRKVAMREELVK
+64 KRKVAKREELVR
-76 GINNQINDLDN
+76 GINNQINELDN

-101 ELDTLRLKYAKSI
+101 ELDTLKLKYAKSI
-114 VFAYKNRGSY
+114 VFAYKSRGSY
-124 EYLNFLFSARSFN
+124 EYLNFLFSARNFN
-137 DAIKRMTYLKSYR
+137 DAVKRMAYLKSYR
-150 QNRETQAVAIAQSR
+150 QNRETQAIAISQSR
-164 AMLTQKVDVLNNNK
+164 TMLTQKVDVLNSNK
-178 KERVV
+178 KERMV
-183 TLTTQ
+183 TLSAQ
-188 SQQLKVLQEDKKAQ
+188 SEQLKVLQEDKKAQ

-213 SAIAKQIKDK
+213 SVIAKQIKDK

-245 ARKEKIAKQ
+245 ARKDRIAKQ
-254 KAADDAKKNAAA
+254 KAIDDAKKNAAA
-266 AAAKNNNNT
+266 SSAKNNNN
-275 DNSAKNNTAANNAA
+275 DNSAKNNTAA
-289 KNNTAVN
+289 N
-296 TAKNNEPIVLAKS
+296 TAKNNEPIVLAKA

-326 SMHFEQNKGRL
+326 SMHFEQNRGRL

-356 GTKLTQKSDGIHIA
+356 GTKLKQNSDGIHIA
-370 LPEGSVVKS
+370 LPEGSAVKS

-415 VSVGR
+415 VSVGKE
-420 VVKAGSAIGRSGKSI
+420 VKAGSMLGRSGKSI

>member
-64 KRKVAMREELVK
+64 KRKVAKREELVR
-76 GINNQINDLDN
+76 GINNQINELDN

-101 ELDTLRLKYAKSI
+101 ELDTLKLKYAKSI
-114 VFAYKNRGSY
+114 VFAYKSRGSY
-124 EYLNFLFSARSFN
+124 EYLNFLFSARNFN
-137 DAIKRMTYLKSYR
+137 DAVKRMAYLKSYR

-164 AMLTQKVDVLNNNK
+164 NMLTQKVDVLNSNK
-178 KERVV
+178 KERMV
-183 TLTTQ
+183 TLTAQ
-188 SQQLKVLQEDKKAQ
+188 SEQLKVLQEDKKAQ

-213 SAIAKQIKDK
+213 SVIAKQIKDK

-245 ARKEKIAKQ
+245 ARKDRIAKQ
-254 KAADDAKKNAAA
+254 KAIDDAKKNAVTSS
-266 AAAKNNNNT
+266 AKNNSA
-275 DNSAKNNTAANNAA
+275 DNSAKNNTAANNA
-289 KNNTAVN
+289 KND
-296 TAKNNEPIVLAKS
+296 EPIVLAKA

-356 GTKLTQKSDGIHIA
+356 GTKLKQNSDGIHIA
-370 LPEGSVVKS
+370 LPEGSAVKS

-420 VVKAGSAIGRSGKSI
+420 EVKAGSMLGRSGKSI

>member
-1 MTLQRFVFLV
+1 MILQRFVFLV

-20 SAQQSREELQKKEQ
+20 SAQQSREELQKKEL

-64 KRKVAMREELVK
+64 KRKVAKREELVR
-76 GINNQINDLDN
+76 GINKQINELDN

-101 ELDTLRLKYAKSI
+101 ELDTLKLKYAKSI
-114 VFAYKNRGSY
+114 VFAYKSRGSY
-124 EYLNFLFSARSFN
+124 EYLNFLFSARNFN
-137 DAIKRMTYLKSYR
+137 DAIKRMAYLKSYR
-150 QNRETQAVAIAQSR
+150 QNRETQAIAIAQSR
-164 AMLTQKVDVLNNNK
+164 NMLTQKVDVLNSNK
-178 KERVV
+178 KERMV
-183 TLTTQ
+183 TLTAQ
-188 SQQLKVLQEDKKAQ
+188 SEQLKVLQEDKKAQ

-233 VMAIIKREIDEA
+233 VMAIIKREIEEA
-245 ARKEKIAKQ
+245 ARKDRIAKQ
-254 KAADDAKKNAAA
+254 KAIDDAKKNAAA
-266 AAAKNNNNT
+266 VASKNNST
-275 DNSAKNNTAANNAA
+275 DNSAKNNTAVNSG
-289 KNNTAVN
+289 KND
-296 TAKNNEPIVLAKS
+296 EPIVLAKA

-420 VVKAGSAIGRSGKSI
+420 EVKAGSTLGRSGKSI

>member
-64 KRKVAMREELVK
+64 KRKVAKREELVR
-76 GINNQINDLDN
+76 GINNQINELDN

-101 ELDTLRLKYAKSI
+101 ELDTLKLKYAKSI
-114 VFAYKNRGSY
+114 VFAYKSRGSY
-124 EYLNFLFSARSFN
+124 EYLNFLFSARNFN
-137 DAIKRMTYLKSYR
+137 DAIKRMAYLKSYR
-150 QNRETQAVAIAQSR
+150 QNRETQAIAIAQSR
-164 AMLTQKVDVLNNNK
+164 NMLTQKVDVLNSNK
-178 KERVV
+178 KERMV
-183 TLTTQ
+183 TLTAQ
-188 SQQLKVLQEDKKAQ
+188 SEQLKVLQEDKKAQ

-233 VMAIIKREIDEA
+233 VMAIIKREIEEA
-245 ARKEKIAKQ
+245 ARKDRIAKQ
-254 KAADDAKKNAAA
+254 KAIDDAKKNAAA
-266 AAAKNNNNT
+266 VASKNNST
-275 DNSAKNNTAANNAA
+275 DNSAKNNTAVNSG
-289 KNNTAVN
+289 KND
-296 TAKNNEPIVLAKS
+296 EPIVLAKA

-420 VVKAGSAIGRSGKSI
+420 EVKAGSTLGRSGKSI

>member
-1 MTLQRFVFLV
+1 MLMTLQRFVFLM
-11 LFLMTVVGA
+11 LLTMTVIGA

-64 KRKVAMREELVK
+64 KRKVAKREELVR
-76 GINNQINDLDN
+76 GINNQINELDN

-101 ELDTLRLKYAKSI
+101 ELDTLKLKYAKSI
-114 VFAYKNRGSY
+114 VFAYKSRGSY
-124 EYLNFLFSARSFN
+124 EYLNFLFSARNFN
-137 DAIKRMTYLKSYR
+137 DAVKRMAYLKSYR

-164 AMLTQKVDVLNNNK
+164 NMLTQKVDVLNSNK
-178 KERVV
+178 KERMV
-183 TLTTQ
+183 TLTAQ
-188 SQQLKVLQEDKKAQ
+188 SEQLKVLQEDKKAQ

-245 ARKEKIAKQ
+245 ARKDRIAKQ
-254 KAADDAKKNAAA
+254 KAIDDAKKNAAA
-266 AAAKNNNNT
+266 SASKNNNA
-275 DNSAKNNTAANNAA
+275 DNSAKNNSAVNNA
-289 KNNTAVN
+289 KND
-296 TAKNNEPIVLAKS
+296 EPIVLAKA

-420 VVKAGSAIGRSGKSI
+420 EVKAGSTLGRSGKSI